1 MPKHFF
7 AFLLLSC
14 VSLSSAAQTQGAIA
28 DLAWMTGGWEGPIGP
43 GQTLEE
49 NWIKPTGGS
58 IASLVRVTGN
68 GKTPMVELIV
78 IEEEN
83 DSLVLRIQQ
92 WDPGFKPRSAEPQTM
107 TLTDIGENR
116 VSFLAASEGG
126 MKTLGYSSPEAGA
139 FNIDIESSDGKKFTI
154 KLKAR

>member
-1 MPKHFF
+1 MPKHFS
-7 AFLLLSC
+7 AFLLLTC
-14 VSLSSAAQTQGAIA
+14 ISLSSTAQTEGAIT

-83 DSLVLRIQQ
+83 NSLVLRIQQ

-116 VSFLAASEGG
+116 VSFLAASEGS